1 MIISGH
7 EEEFHQLGDALAVL
21 EDVETRR
28 EYDKLLAGRRRDE
41 RARRREAK
49 KMDQMEERRR
59 RMKETLERMERL
71 HCDGKG
77 RWEESEQEVVEKLR
91 REGAVLLEKEQEEV
105 LTKFENLLISKKE
118 KVEPILKVRW
128 SKEKKSYT
136 EEDLREVFFKYGDIA
151 NIVMDRR
158 KPTALVEY
166 CDIETARMAFNI
178 EKGFEGNPLT
188 IKALFDKTSSKHVF
202 PRYVFD
208 GASVEPAEYLDQ
220 MEAIIVA
227 KLAKQKG

>member
-1 MIISGH
+1 MIIPGH
-7 EEEFHQLGDALAVL
+7 EEEFHQLGDVLAVL

-49 KMDQMEERRR
+49 KMEEMEERRR

-71 HCDGKG
+71 HCEGKG
-77 RWEESEQEVVEKLR
+77 RLESEREVVEKLR

-105 LTKFENLLISKKE
+105 LTKLENLLISKKE

-166 CDIETARMAFNI
+166 CNIETARMAFNI
-178 EKGFEGNPLT
+178 EKGFEESPLT

>member
-49 KMDQMEERRR
+49 KMEEMEERRR

-77 RWEESEQEVVEKLR
+77 REESEREVVEKLR
-91 REGAVLLEKEQEEV
+91 REGAVLLEREQEEV
-105 LTKFENLLISKKE
+105 LTKFNLTFKK
-118 KVEPILKVRW
+118 KLR
-128 SKEKKSYT
+128 KE
-136 EEDLREVFFKYGDIA
+136 
-151 NIVMDRR
+151 
-158 KPTALVEY
+158 
-166 CDIETARMAFNI
+166 
-178 EKGFEGNPLT
+178 
-188 IKALFDKTSSKHVF
+188 
-202 PRYVFD
+202 
-208 GASVEPAEYLDQ
+208 
-220 MEAIIVA
+220 
-227 KLAKQKG
+227 